1 MIRKTMILKAEELEE
16 EDVEDVAAVAESPT
30 SQMPSARTWPLVS
43 PRRGHGFHLQE
54 NIQGLISF
62 HVQQNI

>member
-1 MIRKTMILKAEELEE
+1 MILKAEELEE

-30 SQMPSARTWPLVS
+30 SQMPSARPLVG
-43 PRRGHGFHLQE
+43 PWRGHGFHLQE
-54 NIQGLISF
+54 NIQELISF